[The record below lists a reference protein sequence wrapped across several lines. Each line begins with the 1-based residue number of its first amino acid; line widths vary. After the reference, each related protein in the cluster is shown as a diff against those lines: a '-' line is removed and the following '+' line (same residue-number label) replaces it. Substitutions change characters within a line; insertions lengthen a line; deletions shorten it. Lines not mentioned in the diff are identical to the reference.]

1 MDNSK
6 SNPKGNNDQVISGL
20 SNSQASGVEQNLLNS
35 TEVEKEASD
44 VNEVNKVTNN
54 FTWLC
59 YTFSP
64 LKQILS
70 KICLNLKA
78 H

>member
-6 SNPKGNNDQVISGL
+6 SNPKGNNDHVVSGV
-20 SNSQASGVEQNLLNS
+20 SNLQASGVEQNLLNS

-59 YTFSP
+59 FFFALLTCKTGNTF
-64 LKQILS
+64 
-70 KICLNLKA
+70 
-78 H
+78 